1 MELKRLYIKQF
12 GGLQEREFLFAPGC
26 NVLFGANEAG
36 KSTLMACIRF
46 LFYGAKFKKETGQL
60 SWKEKYLPWQGG
72 PMEAEVEYCTDGR
85 EYLLTRRVGARAGK
99 TPEATL
105 LCKSTGEQLPA
116 DDIGQALFGM
126 SDEGFTRTMF
136 LSALTARIGAD
147 KEGELAARMSNLA
160 ESGAEEASFHQL
172 EAALKEYIAGLSSA
186 RRTGAVIPALEQQVE
201 ALRGKLEQAA
211 GAAEQM
217 RQLSDAKAQAEAD
230 YAICSKE
237 KQHWKQLQQSAA
249 MAAGAEQYRAAVT
262 ARDAAKAQA
271 DAARQ
276 AWEAITFDGVE
287 AASRMTVEDE
297 AILLREDGQ
306 KLSDLHTRTLLL
318 EDKRKNAKWLTI
330 AGIGLAVVT
339 AAGGFFWTPL
349 FAGTICGAVLAVLGI
364 VRGNNLR
371 AEQER
376 YERQE
381 RELQQDKT
389 EVLHRYGLSSV
400 EAYLHDKQEFAARK
414 AQKENA
420 AYRLELAVAAL
431 DEKNAAADAWA
442 AELTNRYGS
451 VEAVAGIQTVEGSE
465 HAEENLKRADERLLA
480 LTAAAARTQEALETV
495 QRNAVSPALVQ
506 EELDDNLEQLAE
518 ARRQLSAAEL
528 AKEVLDEAYET
539 LKSNFAPVLA
549 QKTAEIFARLTNEKY
564 GELLVSEGFDV
575 RIKNEI
581 GYADIR
587 NFSAGTMEQL
597 YFSLR
602 LGIIE
607 TIGVDC
613 PLFLDDPFVL
623 YDDDRLL
630 PAMTFLKEFAERR
643 QVVLCTCHG
652 REAQAAGGSTV
663 TL

>member
-12 GGLQEREFLFAPGC
+12 GGLHEREIVFTSGC
-26 NVLFGANEAG
+26 NVLFGANETG
-36 KSTLMACIRF
+36 KSTIMACIRF

-72 PMEAEVEYCTDGR
+72 PMEAEVEFCADGKDF
-85 EYLLTRRVGARAGK
+85 LLTRRVGARTGK

-105 LCKSTGEQLPA
+105 LCKTTGEQLSA
-116 DDIGQALFGM
+116 EHIGQTLLGL

-172 EAALKEYIAGLSSA
+172 DAALKEQIAELTSA
-186 RRTGAVIPALEQQVE
+186 RRTGAVIPGLERRMEELQNQ
-201 ALRGKLEQAA
+201 LERAT

-217 RQLSDAKAQAEAD
+217 RQLSDAKAQAQAE
-230 YAICSKE
+230 YAACSKE

-249 MAAGAEQYRAAVT
+249 MAKAAEAFRT
-262 ARDAAKAQA
+262 AIDAQNAAKAQA
-271 DAARQ
+271 EAARQ
-276 AWEAITFDGVE
+276 DWESIPLDGAE
-287 AASRMTVEDE
+287 AAACITAEEE
-297 AILLREDGQ
+297 AVLLRDDGQ
-306 KLSDLHTRTLLL
+306 RLADLHTRALLL
-318 EDKRKNAKWLTI
+318 EDKRKNAKWLMI
-330 AGIGLAVVT
+330 AGIVLA
-339 AAGGFFWTPL
+339 AAFAVGGFFMPAL
-349 FAGTICGAVLAVLGI
+349 FAGTIAGAVLAVFGI

-376 YERQE
+376 YDRQE
-381 RELQQDKT
+381 KELQQDKA
-389 EVLHRYGLSSV
+389 EILNRYGLSSI
-400 EAYLHDKQEFAARK
+400 EAYLHHKQEYTSRK

-420 AYRLELAVAAL
+420 AYRMQLAEDAL
-431 DEKNAAADAWA
+431 AEKNAAVEEWT
-442 AELTNRYGS
+442 AEIVNRYGS
-451 VEAVAGIQTVEGSE
+451 VDAVAEARPVEGGE
-465 HAEENLKRADERLLA
+465 NAEEHLKQADERLLA
-480 LTAAAARTQEALETV
+480 LTAAAARAEEALESV
-495 QRNAVSPALVQ
+495 RRDAISPALVQ
-506 EELDDNLEQLAE
+506 EELDENRELLAE
-518 ARRQLSAAEL
+518 ARRQLAAAEL
-528 AKEVLDEAYET
+528 AKEVLEEAYET

-549 QKTAEIFARLTNEKY
+549 QKTAEIFARLTGGKY

-581 GYADIR
+581 GYTDIR

-607 TIGVDC
+607 TIGVNC

-623 YDDDRLL
+623 YDDDRVL
-630 PAMTFLKEFAERR
+630 PAMAFLKEFAQHR
-643 QVVLCTCHG
+643 QVLLCTCH
-652 REAQAAGGSTV
+652 RRDVQAAGGSV
-663 TL
+663 ITL